1 MNYDF
6 YDKIDRCRETIC
18 NWLDNGK
25 DLNDIELHDRL
36 LDILGWFDRY
46 AEEMATELL
55 MEFE

>member
-6 YDKIDRCRETIC
+6 YDKIDRCREVIFA
-18 NWLDNGK
+18 WLDNGK
-25 DLNDIELHDRL
+25 DLHDIELHDRL

-46 AEEMATELL
+46 AEMTVTELL